1 MHEHYQL
8 LGKDERLDAS
18 IARMQQGLQAI
29 GFQIEERSWLNPIE
43 GVWSVHIRDRD
54 CPLLFTNGKGRSKLA
69 ALASALGEFFERLS
83 CNYFFADYYLGKT
96 IANAPFVH
104 YPQERW
110 FAFDKQT
117 TLNELVEQGLLNDD
131 LLALY
136 DRDQHSSPSQ
146 WLDTNSG
153 TLERGICALPFVRQ
167 DNQAT
172 VYFPVNIIGNLYVS
186 NGMSAG
192 NSLMEARVQALSE
205 IFERWVKFKIIA
217 EAICLPDI
225 PNTVLQRY
233 PTLIAGIEALRV
245 AGYGIVVKDASL
257 GGRYPVISVTL
268 LNPQDQG
275 CYASFG
281 AHPRFEVALE
291 RALTELLQGR
301 GLDAL
306 GGFSEPS
313 FDQDLVA
320 SSHNLETHFIDSSGH
335 LHWQF
340 FAEQAD
346 IALVDWDFHG
356 TTTEEFEHLCE
367 ILHQEGKTV
376 YIADYTHLT
385 MYSCRILVP
394 DLSEIYPFDDLQW
407 DNNNAGLAYRDALL
421 HLPDLVQSDYEDLL
435 ANLQDEGFDDGQP
448 VAALIGL
455 AADANSAWSSLRIGE
470 LKTLLAL
477 ACHDQAAIL
486 EGCEWLV
493 HFGQLTEAQAK
504 LYRCLSQL
512 VQMEDVTHYHTNL
525 ITLFGEHTVNQAEQ
539 MLAGNGLWQQLP
551 TLGDDLQGSQAHQ
564 GLLHAYEKLQ
574 QQKQRLGLAMA

>member
-8 LGKDERLDAS
+8 VGKDARLDAS
-18 IARMQQGLQAI
+18 IAKMQQGLQAI
-29 GFQIEERSWLNPIE
+29 GFHIEERSWLNPIE
-43 GVWSVHIRDRD
+43 GVWSVHIRDQD

-96 IANAPFVH
+96 VANAPFVH

-110 FAFDKQT
+110 FTFDEQT
-117 TLNELVEQGLLNDD
+117 TLADLVEQGLLDFD

-136 DRDQHSSPSQ
+136 DVEQDSLPQQ

-153 TLERGICALPFVRQ
+153 ALARGICALPFVRQ
-167 DNQAT
+167 DKQAT

-192 NSLMEARVQALSE
+192 NSPMEARVQALSE

-217 EAICLPDI
+217 EGMCLPDI
-225 PNTVLQRY
+225 PNDVLQRY
-233 PTLIAGIEALRV
+233 PTIVAGIEALRA

-268 LNPQDQG
+268 LNLQDQG

-313 FDQDLVA
+313 FDQGLVA

-335 LHWQF
+335 LSWQF
-340 FAEQAD
+340 FAEQTD
-346 IALVDWDFHG
+346 IEFVDWDFRG
-356 TTTEEFEHLCE
+356 TTSEEFQHLCD
-367 ILHQEGKTV
+367 ILHQEDKAV

-421 HLPDLVQSDYEDLL
+421 HLPDLAQSDYEDLL

-455 AADANSAWSSLRIGE
+455 AADANSAWVTLRIGE

-477 ACHDQAAIL
+477 ACHDQVAIL
-486 EGCEWLV
+486 EGCDWLA
-493 HFGQLTEAQAK
+493 HFGQLQPSQAK
-504 LYRCLSQL
+504 LYRCILQL
-512 VQMEDVTHYHTNL
+512 VQMDDVTHYHTNL
-525 ITLFGEHTVNQAEQ
+525 MTLFGENTVNQAKQ
-539 MLAGNGLWQQLP
+539 MLAGDGLWQQLP

-574 QQKQRLGLAMA
+574 QQKRQTKNDK